1 MKTDDQVIVLLKYT
15 GNMITIYKK
24 RKKIVQGKRNYAE
37 ITAFGEKNAHCWE
50 HSLKEI

>member
-1 MKTDDQVIVLLKYT
+1 MKTDDQIIVLLRNT

-24 RKKIVQGKRNYAE
+24 RKKAVQGKRNYAE
-37 ITAFGEKNAHCWE
+37 ITAFGKRSTHCWE